1 MSTFKNVYFHKLNVF
16 KRQLSKGT
24 KISAGKMTKRYQPNV
39 VINQLFDDILTNK
52 LKNNSYVI
60 KSDDAQ
66 YTFEI
71 INSDDRYIFGKIG
84 RYKDMISFQLRD
96 RETLESSKISKTNT
110 QDLEV
115 FTYLLIDRS
124 NYLISYLKEQSA
136 PSISVLS
143 SLIDNVYGST
153 QSLFGEVSSIM
164 IEDAIPILK
173 KKDTIGS
180 ISYKVAVPS
189 TEKINIDTLGLS
201 EKDFEMLQNQKSVQ
215 FEVKLVA
222 ERNKSA
228 IEDPNKLEQFLKK
241 IMNKTQKI
249 KVSAKDTDEYM
260 QTYNIVG
267 SIITKREK
275 FEFDKDSTNIESEIE
290 KKLKKT
296 YENNK
301 EEIQEYVVNE

>member
-1 MSTFKNVYFHKLNVF
+1 
-16 KRQLSKGT
+16 
-24 KISAGKMTKRYQPNV
+24 MTKRYQPNV
-39 VINQLFDDILTNK
+39 IINQLFNDILKNK
-52 LKNNSYVI
+52 LKNNSYLI

-71 INSDDRYIFGKIG
+71 INSDDTYIFGKIG

-189 TEKINIDTLGLS
+189 TEKINIDALGLS

-241 IMNKTQKI
+241 IMKKTEKI
-249 KVSAKDTDEYM
+249 KVSAKDTSEYM

-267 SIITKREK
+267 SIMTKREK

>member
-16 KRQLSKGT
+16 KRHLSKGT
-24 KISAGKMTKRYQPNV
+24 KISAGKMTKLYQRNV

-173 KKDTIGS
+173 KKDTIGA

-189 TEKINIDTLGLS
+189 TEKINIDALGLS

-241 IMNKTQKI
+241 IMKKTEKI
-249 KVSAKDTDEYM
+249 KVSAKDTNEYM